1 MSRRQEIICCPTAVL
16 NIAIFEAANTT
27 FCLSP
32 TRSFY
37 VEISELNA
45 KQKRTNVLC

>member
-1 MSRRQEIICCPTAVL
+1 MSRRQENICCSPAVL

-27 FCLSP
+27 SCHRP
-32 TRSFY
+32 THSFY

-45 KQKRTNVLC
+45 KHKRTNVLC